1 MVFVMGSKSTT
12 LLLLEWIKARKEH
25 FSEDTITPSRG
36 KELQH
41 RGINKKEACDIVCQY
56 FEDPVC
62 CVTVLVVLVF
72 WQSARKIR
80 QSDTQVF
87 GGVTRRRN
95 SYVCGTF
102 GVLLVFITVVVAE
115 RGAPSDCAGLYT
127 SCKKESFVLHRRKW
141 IAGTK
146 RRK

>member
-1 MVFVMGSKSTT
+1 MVFAMGSKSTT
-12 LLLLEWIKARKEH
+12 LLLLEWIRRYDYCFAGE
-25 FSEDTITPSRG
+25 EIATPR
-36 KELQH
+36 
-41 RGINKKEACDIVCQY
+41 N
-56 FEDPVC
+56 
-62 CVTVLVVLVF
+62 CVAVLVVLVF
-72 WQSARKIR
+72 LQSARKIR

-95 SYVCGTF
+95 LYVCGTF
-102 GVLLVFITVVVAE
+102 RVLLVFITVVVAE